1 MGIFIHFFHNTL
13 QLFFFFMLRIVFS
26 SYFKWIFLSLNPIPN
41 SYSDVPD
48 SLQKLILKKNL
59 SYGISFPVNIL
70 PKKVFEM
77 YSDTW
82 FPDRLISERCVSSRF
97 SILLN
102 CL

>member
-1 MGIFIHFFHNTL
+1 MDLLFCDLTQFQTHIVIF
-13 QLFFFFMLRIVFS
+13 
-26 SYFKWIFLSLNPIPN
+26 
-41 SYSDVPD
+41 PD
-48 SLQKLILKKNL
+48 RLQKLILKRKF
-59 SYGISFPVNIL
+59 SYGTVFLVNIL